1 MMIEPKTNEK
11 STMPTQITLDDDTEI
26 LVELRQGRGVVDVS
40 RGSEKDI
47 AEKSA
52 RAFNH
57 AMATIH
63 SVARR
68 TAATI
73 RALKVSEQPDQ
84 VEMSFGLKLTSE
96 ANALLVNAGVEAQ
109 IEVKLVWNN
118 DAKKQESTDSN

>member
-1 MMIEPKTNEK
+1 
-11 STMPTQITLDDDTEI
+11 MPTQIMLDDDTEI

-40 RGSEKDI
+40 RGNEKDV

-63 SVARR
+63 NVAKR

-73 RALKVSEQPDQ
+73 RSLEIAEQPDV
-84 VEMSFGLKLTSE
+84 VEMSFALTLTAE
-96 ANALLVNAGVEAQ
+96 ANAFIASAETKAN

-118 DAKKQESTDSN
+118 DNKKQDDTEAE

>member
-1 MMIEPKTNEK
+1 
-11 STMPTQITLDDDTEI
+11 MPTQITLDDDTDI
-26 LVELRQGRGVVDVS
+26 LVELRQGRGVVDAA
-40 RGSEKDI
+40 RGGAEIVQKSE
-47 AEKSA
+47 A
-52 RAFNH
+52 AFNH

-118 DAKKQESTDSN
+118 DDKKQDDTEAE

>member
-1 MMIEPKTNEK
+1 
-11 STMPTQITLDDDTEI
+11 MPTQITLDDNTEI

-40 RGSEKDI
+40 RESEKDI

-57 AMATIH
+57 AMDTIH

-73 RALKVSEQPDQ
+73 RSLKVTEQPDTI
-84 VEMSFGLKLTSE
+84 EMTFGLKLTSE

-109 IEVKLVWNN
+109 INVKLVWKN
-118 DAKKQESTDSN
+118 DDKKQETADPE

>member
-1 MMIEPKTNEK
+1 MTIEPKTNEI

-26 LVELRQGRGVVDVS
+26 LVELNQGRGPIDVS
-40 RGSEKDI
+40 RGNEKEI

-73 RALKVSEQPDQ
+73 RALKVTEQPDV
-84 VEMSFGLKLTSE
+84 VEMKFALKLTTE
-96 ANALLVNAGVEAQ
+96 ANAFVASASAETQ

-118 DAKKQESTDSN
+118 DDKKQENTEAE